1 MQKQEEKKNRG
12 PKPTT
17 NHQQR
22 LENIVRQTTVE
33 ARVRRHNHACIWVG
47 EGGWGGLRSNR
58 IQMFQK
64 NSVLCVFCERSQS
77 AAALQ
82 RPSETRWKALNP
94 LEGRKED
101 SAKPLGHS
109 SKWSELGNEA
119 NGKLVSA
126 G

>member
-1 MQKQEEKKNRG
+1 MQKQEEKKNQTR

-33 ARVRRHNHACIWVG
+33 ARVRRHNHSFIWVR
-47 EGGWGGLRSNR
+47 GGLHSNG

-77 AAALQ
+77 SAALQ

-101 SAKPLGHS
+101 SAKPLGHR

-119 NGKLVSA
+119 NGKRVSA
-126 G
+126 A

>member
-12 PKPTT
+12 PKPTA

-33 ARVRRHNHACIWVG
+33 ARVRRHNHAFIWVG
-47 EGGWGGLRSNR
+47 EGGDSNR

-64 NSVLCVFCERSQS
+64 NSVICVFCVRSQS

-82 RPSETRWKALNP
+82 RPSETRWKALYP

-119 NGKLVSA
+119 NGKHMSA